1 MRNHRESGMIAIA
14 LESYEVVVLDCD
26 TRTTVRRFKG
36 HRAPVTDMC
45 FSPDSRWL
53 ITASMDATIKVWD
66 IPSAYLIDHFKLEAP
81 CISLSM
87 SPSGDFLA
95 TAHIDYL
102 GVFLWSNKTL
112 FNHITLRS
120 IEPESEPP
128 MLELVS
134 FAGEADA
141 VEDKEDEEGEIIYK
155 EYTSPDQ
162 LEEGLL
168 TMSDSTASR
177 WQTLL
182 NLDVIKRRNQP
193 KVPIKKDKHTPFF
206 LPTVAGLE
214 MKFDLPAGEDGE
226 ELQSKVV
233 VPGNFDNFT
242 VFGNAL
248 CKVAADGDYQQ
259 PIEMLMKMGPS
270 MVDFEIKSMGVDS
283 VGSIKLLDHFM
294 RLLMELLQTNR
305 HFELV
310 QTYLAVFLREHGP
323 ELCKDKTLRG
333 HLEAIQS
340 LNESGWQRLEGKL
353 MYGLGVVG
361 ALRNFVK

>member
-1 MRNHRESGMIAIA
+1 MIAVA
-14 LESYEVVVLDCD
+14 TENYEVIVLDCD

-36 HRAPVTDMC
+36 HKAPITDLC

-66 IPSAYLIDHFKLEAP
+66 IPSAYLIDHFKLENP

-87 SPSGDFLA
+87 SPCGDFLA

-120 IEPESEPP
+120 IDPESEPP
-128 MLELVS
+128 TLELVTFS
-134 FAGEADA
+134 PQAD
-141 VEDKEDEEGEIIYK
+141 DEEEEEDLDDGEIIYK
-155 EYTSPDQ
+155 DYTSPDQ

-168 TMSDSTASR
+168 TMSSSVASR

-182 NLDVIKRRNQP
+182 NLDVIKRRNRP
-193 KVPIKKDKHTPFF
+193 KVPIKKDLKNTPFF

-214 MKFDLPAGEDGE
+214 LKFDLPEGTDGKAMD
-226 ELQSKVV
+226 SRVI
-233 VPGNFDNFT
+233 VPKNFDNYT
-242 VFGNAL
+242 VFGGAL
-248 CKVAADGDYQQ
+248 SKATDGFAEVVATF
-259 PIEMLMKMGPS
+259 MKMGPS
-270 MVDFEIKSMGVDS
+270 MVDFEIKSMGVDT
-283 VGSIKLLDHFM
+283 VGSIRLLDMFM
-294 RLLMELLQTNR
+294 KMLMDMLETQR

-310 QTYLAVFLREHGP
+310 QTYLAVFLREHGMDVV
-323 ELCKDKTLRG
+323 KHQTLRS
-333 HLEAIQS
+333 HLAVIQAM
-340 LNESGWQRLEGKL
+340 NEQGWKRLEEKL